1 MHFSVLKFLF
11 RIPFLHCYHTQL
23 IFLDLRNI
31 LFLAAMKVNQVLL
44 CNAFYLGLLTL
55 ALYSG
60 LPRSEQVSLNQIP
73 ILFFKIIEHI
83 CEIDVIV

>member
-1 MHFSVLKFLF
+1 MHFSVVKFLF
-11 RIPFLHCYHTQL
+11 RIPVLHCYHSL
-23 IFLDLRNI
+23 FFLDLRNMV
-31 LFLAAMKVNQVLL
+31 FLAAMKVNLVLL

-83 CEIDVIV
+83 CEIYVIV